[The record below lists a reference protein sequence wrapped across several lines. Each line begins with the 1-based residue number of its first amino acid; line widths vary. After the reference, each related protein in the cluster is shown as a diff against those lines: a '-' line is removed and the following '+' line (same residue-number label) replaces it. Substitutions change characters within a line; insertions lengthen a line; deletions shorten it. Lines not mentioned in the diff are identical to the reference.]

1 MEKELLQGYLQKM
14 MTLQDELDH
23 RFTEADFRIAID
35 KLGLS
40 DKEKSELDKEFD
52 QQFKQGSNY
61 YRHHNYKKALD
72 FLLVALAIEP
82 FHLSTLMLVTDC
94 YKFLYLETYNSVYY
108 DKIMEYSK
116 RGLKI
121 QAFNPYFA
129 KVETWSEKLHNTI
142 IKRTK
147 NMLIAGGALL
157 LSAFGIIAAIN
168 LAQTLSLGIIVSASG
183 TLALAAFAFLMPN
196 LFAISRYAKKLRN
209 SALTIKFVAK
219 D

>member
-1 MEKELLQGYLQKM
+1 LEKEVLQGYLQKM

-23 RFTEADFRIAID
+23 RFTEVDFRIAID

-40 DKEKSELDKEFD
+40 DKEKTELDKEFD

-72 FLLVALAIEP
+72 FLLVALALEP
-82 FHLSTLMLVTDC
+82 FHLSTLMLITDC
-94 YKFLYLETYNSVYY
+94 YKFLYLETYSPVYY
-108 DKIMEYSK
+108 DKIMEYCK

-129 KVETWSEKLHNTI
+129 KVETWSEKVFTAIN
-142 IKRTK
+142 KRTK
-147 NMLIAGGALL
+147 NMLIVGSSLLL
-157 LSAFGIIAAIN
+157 LSFGMIGINMIQVLNFSLIA
-168 LAQTLSLGIIVSASG
+168 SASVA
-183 TLALAAFAFLMPN
+183 LALMGFAFLMPN
-196 LFAISRYAKKLRN
+196 FFAISRFSKKLRN
-209 SALTIKFVAK
+209 AALTIKFVAK